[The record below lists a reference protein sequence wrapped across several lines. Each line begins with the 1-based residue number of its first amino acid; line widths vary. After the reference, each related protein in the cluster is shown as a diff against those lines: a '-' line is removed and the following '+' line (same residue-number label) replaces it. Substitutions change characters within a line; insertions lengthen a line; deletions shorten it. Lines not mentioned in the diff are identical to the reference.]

1 MPDIFTYE
9 IHKGDLISRW
19 MLSPLKEEHYRSRPE
34 PYPSSYGVNMPWR
47 EAVSPVR
54 VQYVE
59 EKPFEREEVEFLPC
73 GEVYLPFETEKV
85 ERSAFWP
92 SRIGRLPEFAL
103 LSRTPVSKVEFGPP
117 RGVKVA

>member
-73 GEVYLPFETEKV
+73 GEVYFPFETEKV
-85 ERSAFWP
+85 ERSAFWKLDEGDIR
-92 SRIGRLPEFAL
+92 SA
-103 LSRTPVSKVEFGPP
+103 
-117 RGVKVA
+117 A

>member
-59 EKPFEREEVEFLPC
+59 
-73 GEVYLPFETEKV
+73 
-85 ERSAFWP
+85 
-92 SRIGRLPEFAL
+92 
-103 LSRTPVSKVEFGPP
+103 LSLIHI
-117 RGVKVA
+117 